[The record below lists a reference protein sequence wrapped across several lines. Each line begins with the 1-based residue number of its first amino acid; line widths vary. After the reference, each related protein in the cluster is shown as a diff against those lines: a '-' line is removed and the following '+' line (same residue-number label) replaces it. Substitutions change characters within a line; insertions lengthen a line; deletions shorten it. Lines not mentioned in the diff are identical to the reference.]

1 MLSEICWFKKEDNIM
16 KNKIT
21 ILMLSLFFSTSYAF
35 ATEQNINNEDLN
47 KEKVQ
52 QSEDKNTFNEQLKH
66 EAKSLGHDTAAV
78 INKGQAKL
86 NESLGDEESAKLN
99 QKEALKHKEASQKED
114 KKADIYAEENKN
126 KMSDAWEDTKKSSH
140 ELWEQTKESTK
151 NEWNKTKESAKSGW
165 EAAKDKYNEED
176 NKTTIEQK
184 DKK

>member
-1 MLSEICWFKKEDNIM
+1 M
-16 KNKIT
+16 KNKI
-21 ILMLSLFFSTSYAF
+21 LLLSLSLLFSTNYAF
-35 ATEQNINNEDLN
+35 ANDTGEVN

-52 QSEDKNTFNEQLKH
+52 SEEKNTFNEQLKH
-66 EAKSLGHDTAAV
+66 ETKSLGHDTAAV

-86 NESLGDEESAKLN
+86 NESLGDNESAKLN
-99 QKEALKHKEASQKED
+99 EEEALKHKKESQKED
-114 KKADIYAEENKN
+114 EKADLYAKENKS

-176 NKTTIEQK
+176 SKIE

>member
-1 MLSEICWFKKEDNIM
+1 M

-21 ILMLSLFFSTSYAF
+21 LLLLSLCFSTSYVF
-35 ATEQNINNEDLN
+35 ATEKNINNEDLN

-66 EAKSLGHDTAAV
+66 ETKSLGHDTAAV

-99 QKEALKHKEASQKED
+99 QEEALKHKEASQKED
-114 KKADIYAEENKN
+114 EKADIYADENKS
-126 KMSDAWEDTKKSSH
+126 KMSETWEDTKKSSH
-140 ELWEQTKESTK
+140 DLWEKTKESTK
-151 NEWNKTKESAKSGW
+151 NEWNKTKDSAKSGW

-176 NKTTIEQK
+176 NKTTIEEE
-184 DKK
+184 KKK

>member
-1 MLSEICWFKKEDNIM
+1 M

-21 ILMLSLFFSTSYAF
+21 ILILSLFFSTSYAF
-35 ATEQNINNEDLN
+35 ATEQNIKNEDLN

-66 EAKSLGHDTAAV
+66 ETKSLGHDTAAV

-99 QKEALKHKEASQKED
+99 QEEALKHKEASQKED
-114 KKADIYAEENKN
+114 EKADIYAEENKS

-140 ELWEQTKESTK
+140 DLWEQTKESTK
-151 NEWNKTKESAKSGW
+151 NEWYKTKESAKSGW

-176 NKTTIEQK
+176 NKLTTETE